1 MKPVPFEYHRPATL
15 AETFD
20 LLDRYGDDGRL
31 LAGGQSLVPALNLR
45 LAAPRA
51 VIDINRIPD
60 LDAIRLT
67 GNGLVLGA
75 LARQDA
81 LERSPLV
88 REHAP
93 LIAAALPHVGHA
105 AIRARGTI
113 GGSLALALGAT
124 IRAGRRGGSRDIV
137 ADDFFRGIY
146 TTALA
151 PGEIVTGILVP
162 RAAAGW
168 RWGFDEL
175 ARRHGDFA
183 LAGLAAGARLE
194 AGALAELRFVFFGVG
209 TRPVRARRAE
219 AALSGRRADAETL
232 AAAGRALDGDL
243 DPPGDVHGSPA
254 LRRHL
259 ARVLLTRVV
268 GRLAEAG
275 S

>member
-1 MKPVPFEYHRPATL
+1 M
-15 AETFD
+15 
-20 LLDRYGDDGRL
+20 
-31 LAGGQSLVPALNLR
+31 PALNLR

-51 VIDINRIPD
+51 VIDINRVPD
-60 LDAIRLT
+60 LDGIRLSPE
-67 GNGLVLGA
+67 GLVIGA
-75 LARQDA
+75 LARQEA

-93 LIAAALPHVGHA
+93 LIADAVPHVGHA
-105 AIRARGTI
+105 AIRARGTV
-113 GGSLALALGAT
+113 GGSLALADPAAELPACAVALEAT
-124 IRAGRRGGSRDIV
+124 IRVGRRGGERDIA

-151 PGEIVTGILVP
+151 PGEVVIALRVP
-162 RAAAGW
+162 RPEPGW
-168 RWGFDEL
+168 RWGFQEL

-183 LAGLAAGARLE
+183 LAGLAAGARVQG
-194 AGALAELRFVFFGVG
+194 GALAETRLCFFGVG

-219 AALSGRRADAETL
+219 AALAGRRADEATL
-232 AAAGRALDGDL
+232 AAAGRALDSDL

-268 GRLAEAG
+268 RGLVDARP
-275 S
+275 